1 MSEPVTIR
9 VLDREWVLAQANA
22 VLGDSE
28 VAAVKLGMAVNAGHD
43 LTLDN
48 LPPLVKRTPHIAEAS
63 IGHAVIADCLIHGM
77 AETVRRYRAALGDAD
92 A

>member
-1 MSEPVTIR
+1 MTA
-9 VLDREWVLAQANA
+9 D
-22 VLGDSE
+22 
-28 VAAVKLGMAVNAGHD
+28 AAVKLGMAVNAGHD

-48 LPPLVKRTPHIAEAS
+48 LPPLVRRTPHIAEAS